1 MMSDDRADYLASN
14 SGARPADHERL
25 DLIREI
31 LGQDATWAEPPPEV
45 ADRIQ
50 AAIGAARPAQPTA
63 TPSVS
68 RRRGLAAA
76 LAATF
81 VALTVVA
88 VAVYTVM
95 SSSDDDEQ
103 TVPIA
108 GTELEPDA
116 TGQAAIHEAE
126 AGWWIELELEDLPAA
141 AAGTYYEGWLWND
154 DGDGVS
160 IGTFHLR
167 GDDGA
172 VVLWSGVDPA
182 DYPAIW
188 VTLEDEDGDP
198 AASERIVMWG
208 GPSTEG

>member
-1 MMSDDRADYLASN
+1 MMSDDRADYLAST
-14 SGARPADHERL
+14 SGARPADQERL

-31 LGQDATWAEPPPEV
+31 LGLDATWAEPPPEV

-50 AAIGAARPAQPTA
+50 AAIGSSRQAQPA
-63 TPSVS
+63 STPRVS

-81 VALTVVA
+81 VSLAVVA
-88 VAVYTVM
+88 VAVYAVV
-95 SSSDDDEQ
+95 SQSDDEEQ
-103 TVPIA
+103 TVAIA
-108 GTELEPDA
+108 GTELEPAA
-116 TGQAAIHEAE
+116 TGHAAIHEAG

-141 AAGTYYEGWLWND
+141 AEGTYYEGWLWND
-154 DGDGVS
+154 DGAGVS
-160 IGTFHLR
+160 IGTFHMR
-167 GDDGA
+167 EGDEP

-182 DYPAIW
+182 YYPAIW

-208 GPSTEG
+208 SPPDEG

>member
-1 MMSDDRADYLASN
+1 MSDDRASYLAST

-45 ADRIQ
+45 ADRLL
-50 AAIGAARPAQPTA
+50 AAIGGAQRPEPVPAQI
-63 TPSVS
+63 VS

-81 VALTVVA
+81 VSLAVVA
-88 VAVYTVM
+88 LVVNAVM
-95 SSSDDDEQ
+95 SPSEDEEHL
-103 TVPIA
+103 VPIA
-108 GTELEPDA
+108 GTELEPAA
-116 TGQAAIHEAE
+116 TGEAAIHVAG

-141 AAGTYYEGWLWND
+141 AEGMYYEGWLWND
-154 DGDGVS
+154 DGEGVS

-167 GDDGA
+167 EDDEA

-188 VTLEDEDGDP
+188 LTLEDEDGNP
-198 AASERIVMWG
+198 AASERVVMRGSPPAG
-208 GPSTEG
+208 G